1 MICQAVDYLH
11 SVGIAHR
18 DIKPENILMSKGSR
32 PLCKVGDFGLAKMI
46 DAGTK
51 WVESQT
57 RLEKNENRVFTD
69 FWFCRSTD
77 GKQCAVHQLI

>member
-51 WVESQT
+51 
-57 RLEKNENRVFTD
+57 
-69 FWFCRSTD
+69 
-77 GKQCAVHQLI
+77 